1 MKNKSENRSM
11 TEGIIWKQLLFFAI
25 PLFLSSILQQF
36 YGIIDSLF
44 VGNFVGDLALAA
56 VGSTGSLVNLLVG
69 FFLGLSAGAGVVIAN
84 SYGAADAVRMEKA
97 KHTAILVAAICG
109 VALTL
114 LGWILT
120 PVLLRFMNTPDGV
133 YELAI
138 VYLRLYFLGM
148 IPMLIYN
155 VGAGI
160 MRSIG
165 NSREPMMI
173 LLFCGIFHIFADYL
187 FITLWKMGVAG
198 AAYATGLSQLLS
210 AVWVMWRLVRSDGP
224 DRLEWQRMKIDMP
237 VLRSIIRVSVPTG
250 FQSSMYS
257 IANLMIQSYINMF
270 GSVAMAGSAAYFKID
285 NFVFSPVTA
294 MGLAVTTFVSQNVGA
309 GRFDRIQRAIR
320 NALMMAFS
328 FSVFLAVIVIL
339 FRYPILGWFTK
350 SPAVIE
356 TGILFI
362 FYLIPFYPIHNLTE
376 VLSGTIRGAG
386 NATTP
391 MVITIFC
398 IGIFRIVWVLI
409 MTHFWFDLRMVIVS
423 FPISWILC
431 AACFCFYYKKNAT
444 LITRKTL

>member
-1 MKNKSENRSM
+1 MPS
-11 TEGIIWKQLLFFAI
+11 GW
-25 PLFLSSILQQF
+25 
-36 YGIIDSLF
+36 
-44 VGNFVGDLALAA
+44 
-56 VGSTGSLVNLLVG
+56 
-69 FFLGLSAGAGVVIAN
+69 
-84 SYGAADAVRMEKA
+84 KA

-198 AAYATGLSQLLS
+198 AAYATGISQLLS
-210 AVWVMWRLVRSDGP
+210 AVWVMWRLIRSDGP

-237 VLRSIIRVSVPTG
+237 VLGSIIRVSVPAG

-294 MGLAVTTFVSQNVGA
+294 IGLAVTT
-309 GRFDRIQRAIR
+309 
-320 NALMMAFS
+320 L
-328 FSVFLAVIVIL
+328 
-339 FRYPILGWFTK
+339 
-350 SPAVIE
+350 
-356 TGILFI
+356 
-362 FYLIPFYPIHNLTE
+362 
-376 VLSGTIRGAG
+376 
-386 NATTP
+386 
-391 MVITIFC
+391 
-398 IGIFRIVWVLI
+398 
-409 MTHFWFDLRMVIVS
+409 
-423 FPISWILC
+423 
-431 AACFCFYYKKNAT
+431 
-444 LITRKTL
+444 